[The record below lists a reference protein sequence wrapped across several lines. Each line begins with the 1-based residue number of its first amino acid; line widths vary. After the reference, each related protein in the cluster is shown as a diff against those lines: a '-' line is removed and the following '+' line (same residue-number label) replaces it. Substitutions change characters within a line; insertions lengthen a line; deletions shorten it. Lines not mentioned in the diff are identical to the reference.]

1 MGNVGYV
8 TSAQV
13 QEQAVDHYRKFNE
26 RINFKSC
33 VKHLLLCG
41 DYATECPFLTA
52 DEEWS
57 QISDE
62 EFYQLLDSLPIR
74 TELPEDPASFDFIM
88 AEYIMPKELEVF
100 AIKYVRDI
108 VERKHAHNFFEVN
121 YVFSGSCR
129 MVFENETRMLQEGQ
143 LCVIAPD
150 SLHDVTLNDDSVA
163 ISLML
168 RQSTFET
175 TFFRLLAQEDL
186 LADFFRRILYS
197 AKSSANYLL
206 FTTDNSSQV
215 KNSIK
220 NIFMECY
227 VSDVYS
233 NTCVVSRIHLLFSLL
248 LRKYGQTIQCYEPQ
262 RAMNTQVGF
271 TQILQYIQE
280 HYQTITLESLAE
292 RFHYNPSYVSRLVKA
307 NTGHT
312 LTELLTVRK
321 LSQASDLLLYSKMR
335 IQEIASAVGYDSV
348 DHFSRQFKKKFR
360 VSPDRYRKEIRAEED
375 NAIK

>member
-1 MGNVGYV
+1 MGSVGYV
-8 TSAQV
+8 TYAQV
-13 QEQAVDHYRKFNE
+13 QRQAVDHYRKFNE

-33 VKHLLLCG
+33 VKHLLICG
-41 DYATECPFLTA
+41 DYAAEHPLLPA

-62 EFYQLLDSLPIR
+62 EFYRLLDSLPIR
-74 TELPEDPASFDFIM
+74 TELPEDPSSFDFIM

-108 VERKHAHNFFEVN
+108 VERKHAHDFFEVN

-129 MVFENETRMLQEGQ
+129 MVFENEIRVLQEGQ
-143 LCVIAPD
+143 LCVIAPN
-150 SLHDVTLNDDSVA
+150 SLHDVTVSDDSVA

-168 RQSTFET
+168 RQSTFEI
-175 TFFRLLAQEDL
+175 TFFRLLAQKDL
-186 LADFFRRILYS
+186 LAEFFRTILYS

-206 FTTDNSSQV
+206 FTTDNSAQV

-220 NIFMECY
+220 NIFMECC

-233 NTCVVSRIHLLFSLL
+233 NTCVVSRTHLFFSLL
-248 LRKYGQTIQCYEPQ
+248 LRKYSQTIQCYEPQ

-271 TQILQYIQE
+271 AQILQYIQE
-280 HYQTITLESLAE
+280 HYQTITLESLAA
-292 RFHYNPSYVSRLVKA
+292 RFHYNPSYVSRLVRA

-321 LSQASDLLLYSKMR
+321 LSQASDLLLYSNMR
-335 IQEIASAVGYDSV
+335 IQEIANAVGYDSV

-360 VSPDRYRKEIRAEED
+360 VSPDRYRKEIKAD
-375 NAIK
+375 QNCSNK